1 MTHTQ
6 VVLKARE
13 IICCCIST
21 GTSDAYNEE
30 YLEQLAEINDE
41 EPPEL
46 DLDEEEESEIEANE
60 RMKSSIIEQY
70 EEQVESVSLL
80 QVIY

>member
-1 MTHTQ
+1 M
-6 VVLKARE
+6 
-13 IICCCIST
+13 
-21 GTSDAYNEE
+21 
-30 YLEQLAEINDE
+30 EQLAEINDE